1 MLSMPC
7 ILSTHELANSGCPIT
22 YFDIFTKCLAYQSLA
37 IFGLQEETV
46 QHGQLLT
53 SPSFQQA
60 LKTCERR
67 DRISIATH
75 QVSVCTTNSHIPLF
89 NISVWCSPMSFFSTQ
104 SNNGFLKKK
113 KVCFLHLY
121 SAGKF
126 FGTSFDL
133 VWGAERE
140 RSKYIYLLGILM
152 VTYLVVL

>member
-113 KVCFLHLY
+113 KKYVSSIYTVQVSSLGPALI
-121 SAGKF
+121 S
-126 FGTSFDL
+126 FG
-133 VWGAERE
+133 GQRE
-140 RSKYIYLLGILM
+140 SVPNIYIYWASLW
-152 VTYLVVL
+152 